1 MINYELK
8 LKRYLENITE
18 KGKEQIIRF
27 LLNKNKENRLFI
39 MKQIEE
45 FNKMYGEISKW
56 ISMFLKI
63 NKSVFHVLETS
74 RIMMMT
80 T

>member
-45 FNKMYGEISKW
+45 FNKMYGEISK
-56 ISMFLKI
+56 
-63 NKSVFHVLETS
+63 
-74 RIMMMT
+74 
-80 T
+80 